1 MPLGTGGQTVTTGN
15 VFRPTVWSN
24 DVMDILKSELVL
36 LPRIKHYDA
45 EAASYGQTVDVPF
58 VAAAAANDKAAN
70 TQVTLNGQTATKV
83 SILINKHKESSYIIE
98 DILKI
103 QSAYDLRSEFTK
115 AAAYAI
121 AEAIDTDIL
130 TELKAGSTQTA
141 LGTFGT
147 AINDALVVAAKVA
160 LDNAKAPQ
168 TDRTFAVDAYQ
179 QGEFL
184 KIDKFVR
191 YDALG
196 TGEAIKNG
204 RLGHIYNFEVVM
216 SQNFPFVDTTTD
228 EHTGVAF
235 HKDAVG
241 IAHQLKPRT
250 QAQYKQEYLGWL
262 LTIDTVYGVKTL
274 RPTFS
279 VLVKS

>member
-1 MPLGTGGQTVTTGN
+1 MALGTNGQTITTGAQ
-15 VFRPTVWSN
+15 FRPTVWAN
-24 DVMDILKSELVL
+24 DVMDFLKSELVL
-36 LPRIKHYDA
+36 LPRIKHYDQ
-45 EAASYGQTVDVPF
+45 EAASFGQSVTVPF
-58 VAAAAANDKAAN
+58 VLAAAANDKAAN
-70 TQVTLNGQTATKV
+70 TQVTLNGQTATSV
-83 SILINKHKESSYIIE
+83 VITINKHKESSYLIE
-98 DILKI
+98 DLLGI
-103 QSAYDLRSEFTK
+103 QSKYELRSEFTK

-121 AEAIDTDIL
+121 VEAIDTDIL
-130 TELKAGSTQTA
+130 TEMKAGSTSTA

-147 AINDALVVAAKVA
+147 AINDALVVSAKVT

-168 TDRTFAVDAYQ
+168 TDRTLAVDPYQ
-179 QGEFL
+179 QGEML

-204 RLGHIYNFEVVM
+204 RIGHIYGFEVVM
-216 SQNFPFVDTTTD
+216 SQNFPFVDTVTD
-228 EHTGVAF
+228 EHTGMAF

-262 LTIDTVYGVKTL
+262 LTVDTVYGVKTL

-279 VLVKS
+279 VAIRS

>member
-1 MPLGTGGQTVTTGN
+1 MPLGTAGQTTTTGN
-15 VFRPTVWSN
+15 VFRPNVWSS
-24 DVMDILKSELVL
+24 DVQDILKSELVL
-36 LPRIKHYDA
+36 LPRIKHYDSESA
-45 EAASYGQTVDVPF
+45 GMGQSIEVPY
-58 VAAAAANDKAAN
+58 VVNAAANDKAAN

-98 DILKI
+98 DILGI
-103 QSAYDLRSEFTK
+103 QSNYNLRSEFTK

-130 TELKAGSTQTA
+130 TEMKAGSTNTA

-147 AINDALVVAAKVA
+147 PLTYNLIVDAEVV
-160 LDNAKAPQ
+160 LDTAKAP
-168 TDRTFAVDAYQ
+168 TRDRTLAIDPFQHGQLLKVDN
-179 QGEFL
+179 
-184 KIDKFVR
+184 FVR

-196 TGEAIKNG
+196 KEGTIENG
-204 RLGHIYNFEVVM
+204 RVGKVISFEVAM
-216 SQNFPFVDTTTD
+216 SQNFPFTAGSPDQ
-228 EHTGVAF
+228 HTGMAFQKEAVA
-235 HKDAVG
+235 

-262 LTIDTVYGVKTL
+262 LTVDTVYGVKTM

-279 VLVKS
+279 VAVRS

>member
-1 MPLGTGGQTVTTGN
+1 MALGTNDQTVTTGN
-15 VFRPTVWSN
+15 VFRPNVWAN

-36 LPRIKHYDA
+36 LPRIKHYDS
-45 EAASYGQTVDVPF
+45 EAAKHGQSVEVPF
-58 VAAAAANDKAAN
+58 VPAGAANTKVAN

-83 SILINKHKESSYIIE
+83 SILINAHKEASYLIE
-98 DILKI
+98 DLLGV
-103 QSAYDLRSEFTK
+103 QSKYDLRSEFTK

-130 TELKAGSTQTA
+130 TELKSGSTNPA

-147 AINDALVVAAKVA
+147 PLTDDLIVDAKVA
-160 LDNAKAPQ
+160 LDQAKAPS
-168 TDRTFAVDAYQ
+168 TDRTLAVDPFQYGQ
-179 QGEFL
+179 LL
-184 KIDKFVR
+184 KTDSFVR

-196 TGEAIKNG
+196 KSNIENG
-204 RLGHIYNFEVVM
+204 RVGNAFGFEVVM
-216 SQNFPFVDTTTD
+216 SQNIPFVDTTTD

-241 IAHQLKPRT
+241 IAHQVKPRT

-262 LTIDTVYGVKTL
+262 LTVDTVYGVKTL

-279 VLVKS
+279 VKIQS

>member
-1 MPLGTGGQTVTTGN
+1 MALGTNGQTVTTGN
-15 VFRPTVWSN
+15 VFRPNVWAN

-36 LPRIKHYDA
+36 LPRIKHYDQ
-45 EAASYGQTVDVPF
+45 EVASFGQSVEVPF
-58 VAAAAANDKAAN
+58 VQAASANDKAAN

-103 QSAYDLRSEFTK
+103 QSSTDLRSEFTK

-130 TELKAGSTQTA
+130 TELKAGSTNTA

-168 TDRTFAVDAYQ
+168 TDRTLAIDAYQ
-179 QGEFL
+179 QGELL

-196 TGEAIKNG
+196 TGKAIENG

-216 SQNFPFVDTTTD
+216 SQNFPWVDTTTD
-228 EHTGVAF
+228 EHSGVAF

-262 LTIDTVYGVKTL
+262 LTVDTVYGVKTL

-279 VLVKS
+279 VVVKS

>member
-1 MPLGTGGQTVTTGN
+1 MALGTNNQTVTTGDK
-15 VFRPTVWSN
+15 FRPLVWAN

-36 LPRIKHYDA
+36 LPRIKHYDQ
-45 EAASYGQTVDVPF
+45 EAAKFGQSVTVPF
-58 VAAAAANDKAAN
+58 VLAAAANDKAAN
-70 TQVTLNGQTATKV
+70 TQVTLNGQTATSV
-83 SILINKHKESSYIIE
+83 VISINKHKESSYLIE
-98 DILKI
+98 DILGI
-103 QSAYDLRSEFTK
+103 QSKYELRSEFTK

-121 AEAIDTDIL
+121 VEAIDTDIL
-130 TELKAGSTQTA
+130 TEMKSGSLGTA
-141 LGTFGT
+141 VGTFGV
-147 AINDALVVAAKVA
+147 ALIDAVIVSAKVG
-160 LDNAKAPQ
+160 LDQAKAPQ
-168 TDRTFAVDAYQ
+168 TDRTLAVDPYQ
-179 QGEFL
+179 QGELL

-196 TGEAIKNG
+196 TGKAIENG
-204 RLGHIYNFEVVM
+204 RIGYIYGFEVVM

-228 EHTGVAF
+228 EHTGMAF

-279 VLVKS
+279 IAVKS

>member
-1 MPLGTGGQTVTTGN
+1 MALGTGGQTTTTGN
-15 VFRPTVWSN
+15 VFRPNVWAN

-36 LPRIKHYDA
+36 LPRIKHYDQ
-45 EAASYGQTVDVPF
+45 EVASFGQSVEVPF

-83 SILINKHKESSYIIE
+83 SILINKHKESSYIVE
-98 DILKI
+98 DILKM
-103 QSAYDLRSEFTK
+103 QAKYDLRSEFTK

-130 TELKAGSTQTA
+130 TELKAGSTNTA
-141 LGTFGT
+141 VGTFGT
-147 AINDALVVAAKVA
+147 PLADSVVVAAKVA
-160 LDNAKAPQ
+160 LDTAKAPQ
-168 TDRTFAVDAYQ
+168 TDRTLAVDPYQ
-179 QGEFL
+179 QGEML
-184 KIDKFVR
+184 KIDKYVR

-196 TGEAIKNG
+196 TGKAIENG
-204 RLGHIYNFEVVM
+204 RVGTIYGFEVVM
-216 SQNFPFVDTTTD
+216 SQNIPFTAGAPDQ
-228 EHTGVAF
+228 HSAVAF

-241 IAHQLKPRT
+241 IAHQQKPRT

-262 LTIDTVYGVKTL
+262 LTVDTVYGVKTL

-279 VLVKS
+279 VIVRS